1 MIYIDINAGDE
12 LQDIKLTYRYV
23 KKHIENN

>member
-1 MIYIDINAGDE
+1 MIYIDINSDDE